1 MERGVF
7 LFVPLSHFL
16 FSAPRFIARD
26 SRFEIRDSKRGILKK
41 FTTRISSGN
50 GNASFF
56 SFRLAHLFRTRTIV
70 EEEKFS
76 WEARTRR
83 KDLNRK
89 CEGILF
95 FFSFFLFSFLVARG
109 FCKRCLKLSFNE
121 SVGTIDRMGG
131 SWKREQ
137 GMFGHV
143 WKNTGF
149 LSNR

>member
-1 MERGVF
+1 MGSKNAAE
-7 LFVPLSHFL
+7 
-16 FSAPRFIARD
+16 
-26 SRFEIRDSKRGILKK
+26 RFESKVRGN
-41 FTTRISSGN
+41 S
-50 GNASFF
+50 
-56 SFRLAHLFRTRTIV
+56 
-70 EEEKFS
+70 
-76 WEARTRR
+76 
-83 KDLNRK
+83 
-89 CEGILF
+89 F

-131 SWKREQ
+131 RWKREQ